1 MALFGRKKK
10 TTKKVTKSTGK
21 KTKQTTAAKKQ
32 PAKGSQSAEAQ
43 AVLAKMK
50 AKSDAGDCAFC

>member
-1 MALFGRKKK
+1 MALFKRKKK
-10 TTKKVTKSTGK
+10 TTKAQTESTSK
-21 KTKQTTAAKKQ
+21 KASPSKKAAK
-32 PAKGSQSAEAQ
+32 GGQSAEAQ

>member
-1 MALFGRKKK
+1 MLKRKKSAKK
-10 TTKKVTKSTGK
+10 TTAKKKITGK
-21 KTKQTTAAKKQ
+21 K
-32 PAKGSQSAEAQ
+32 SQSAGAK